1 MNDNNVHKIT
11 KTLIASSD
19 EKTRDSSQRFFKETI
34 RCHGV
39 NSAVTG
45 QIGKELYQSV
55 KHLPKT
61 EVFGLCEQLWQTGYL
76 EEAFIACNWSY
87 YLHRQYTPD
96 DFRIFEKWVDR
107 YVTNWATCDTLCNH
121 TVGTFV
127 EMYPVYLQELKR
139 WARSENRWMK
149 RAAAV
154 SLIVPARHSKFLPD
168 ILEIAGILLLD
179 KDDMVQKGY
188 GWMLKA
194 ASQAHQQEVFDYVMR
209 NKAIMPR
216 TSLRYAIEK
225 MPQELRKQAMEK

>member
-1 MNDNNVHKIT
+1 MNENNLHKIT
-11 KTLIASSD
+11 EALIASSD

-39 NSAVTG
+39 KSAVTG
-45 QIGKELYQSV
+45 QIGKEFYQSV
-55 KHLPKT
+55 KNRPKA
-61 EVFGLCEQLWQTGYL
+61 EVFDLCERLWQTGYL

-87 YLHRQYTPD
+87 YLHRQYTPG
-96 DFRIFEKWVDR
+96 DFMVFEKWVNR

-121 TVGTFV
+121 TVGTLV

-154 SLIVPARHSKFLPD
+154 SLIVPARRGKFLQD
-168 ILEIAGILLLD
+168 ILEIADILLLD

-194 ASQAHQQEVFDYVMR
+194 ASQAHQKTVFDFVIAK
-209 NKAIMPR
+209 KAIIPR

>member
-1 MNDNNVHKIT
+1 MNENNLHKIT
-11 KTLIASSD
+11 ETLIASSD

-39 NSAVTG
+39 KSAVTG
-45 QIGKELYQSV
+45 QIGKEFYLSV
-55 KHLPKT
+55 KNRPKA
-61 EVFGLCEQLWQTGYL
+61 EVFDLCERLWQTGYL

-87 YLHRQYTPD
+87 YLHRQYTPG
-96 DFRIFEKWVDR
+96 DFIVFEKWVNR

-154 SLIVPARHSKFLPD
+154 SLIVPARHGKFLPD
-168 ILEIAGILLLD
+168 ILEIADILLLD

-194 ASQAHQQEVFDYVMR
+194 ASQAHQKTVFDFVMAK
-209 NKAIMPR
+209 KAIMPR

-225 MPQELRKQAMEK
+225 MPLEFRKQAMEK